1 MKYFKY
7 LLEKE
12 TSEIVVILLLF
23 LSIVITP
30 PPIVSAFLFTL
41 IFFFLACFTKRIGH
55 FMGAMVAAEAEKNI
69 PARSDYFLNVV
80 TG

>member
-41 IFFFLACFTKRIGH
+41 IFFLACFTKRIGH